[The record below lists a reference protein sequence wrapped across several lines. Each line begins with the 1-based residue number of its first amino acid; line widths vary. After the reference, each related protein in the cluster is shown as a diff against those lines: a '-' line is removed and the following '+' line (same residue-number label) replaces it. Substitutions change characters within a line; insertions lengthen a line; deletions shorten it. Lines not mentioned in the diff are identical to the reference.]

1 MKNILKQLYTA
12 LLFSFFSCDSYL
24 DINEILTYLQMFLRI
39 SAKSMELANVQ
50 IQSGHLMRI
59 SQFWTGQMKGF

>member
-24 DINEILTYLQMFLRI
+24 DIGILTYLQMFLRI
-39 SAKSMELANVQ
+39 SAKSMELAM
-50 IQSGHLMRI
+50 SKF
-59 SQFWTGQMKGF
+59 SQVI

>member
-1 MKNILKQLYTA
+1 MRDPNVST
-12 LLFSFFSCDSYL
+12 DVP
-24 DINEILTYLQMFLRI
+24 RI